1 MLAKASGQSTHFP
14 GLGDGLR
21 KQACS
26 HQIGTRLATA
36 WYQERH
42 AAIMHD
48 RCPVSAWLTMNSS
61 TVPRR
66 PRWRSLALLAVCLV
80 PLLWPLQQLA
90 ERYYRNELVSQ
101 NRQTLDLYVA
111 NLLGTLHRYESLP
124 QILNDLPVLRD
135 TLLIPQNLTNVDKAN
150 HLLRDIAQQTGADVL
165 YLMNTNGRTLA
176 ASNWDQRDSFVG
188 RNFAFRPYFN
198 DAMEGKLGRFFG
210 LGTTSAKRGYFF
222 AGAVNDGDQVIGVLV
237 IKVDLDHTETLWGK
251 TPEQLLLTD
260 QNGVVILTSRPDWR
274 FRATRELSNAEKQS
288 IVSVQTYPTND
299 PLPLRLDD
307 KAWLTQ
313 TQQIDEIGWS
323 ANILAPRALI
333 DRPVRTVVAVG
344 AAALLV
350 LISLLGIMMQRRR
363 HYLDRIAFEAKARRE
378 LEMRVI
384 ERTSELEGL
393 NSRLRQEVLEREQAQ
408 QELVRAQDEL
418 VQAGKLSALGTM
430 SASISHELNQPLA
443 AIRSYAE
450 NAEVLL
456 DHQRTDDARGNLKL
470 ISELT
475 GRMASIIAHLR
486 AFARRDRHAPESV
499 ALQPA
504 LDDALALLA
513 KRRRAMEVE
522 LIRDVPAATL
532 WVQAGE
538 TRLRQVLGN
547 LLANALDALTEKGPP
562 RKLWLSAEQSAEGVN
577 LYIRDNGPG
586 FSAEALARAREPF
599 FTTKTRTQGLGLGL
613 AICDTLMRALGGELL
628 FANHPGG
635 GALLTLR
642 LRAGAPG
649 VNLQP
654 SEDLSP

>member
-1 MLAKASGQSTHFP
+1 M
-14 GLGDGLR
+14 
-21 KQACS
+21 
-26 HQIGTRLATA
+26 
-36 WYQERH
+36 
-42 AAIMHD
+42 
-48 RCPVSAWLTMNSS
+48 TMTSD
-61 TVPRR
+61 VPHR
-66 PRWRSLALLAVCLV
+66 PRWRSLALVALCLA
-80 PLLWPLQQLA
+80 PLLWPLEHLA
-90 ERYYRNELVSQ
+90 ERYYRGVLTNQ

-111 NLLGTLHRYESLP
+111 NLLGTLHRYETLP
-124 QILNDLPVLRD
+124 QILGDLPALRAALA
-135 TLLIPQNLTNVDKAN
+135 TPGDKPTQENAN
-150 HLLRDIAQQTGADVL
+150 RLLRDITLQTGADVM
-165 YLMNTNGRTLA
+165 YLMDSDGLTLA
-176 ASNWDQRDSFVG
+176 ASTWDQRDTFVG
-188 RNFAFRPYFN
+188 RNFSFRPYFF
-198 DAMEGKLGRFFG
+198 DALAGKLGRFFG
-210 LGTTSAKRGYFF
+210 LGTTSVKRGYFF
-222 AGAVNDGDQVIGVLV
+222 AAPVREGDRVMGVLV
-237 IKVDLDHTETLWGK
+237 VKVDLDHTETLWGK
-251 TPEQLLLTD
+251 TPEHLLLTD
-260 QNGVVILTSRPDWR
+260 QNGVVILTSNPEWR
-274 FRATRELSNAEKQS
+274 FRATRDLTEAEKKAIIAIQP
-288 IVSVQTYPTND
+288 YPTRD
-299 PLPLRLDD
+299 PRPLRLDE

-313 TQQIDEIGWS
+313 SQAIEETSWNVS
-323 ANILAPRALI
+323 ILAPRALV
-333 DRPVRTVVAVG
+333 DRQVRTVVAIG
-344 AAALLV
+344 GAALLV
-350 LISLLGIMMQRRR
+350 LMLLLSLIMQRRR

-378 LEMRVI
+378 LEMRVV
-384 ERTSELEGL
+384 ERTSDLEGL

-456 DHQRTDDARGNLKL
+456 DHQRIEDARGNLKL

-522 LIRDVPAATL
+522 LIRDLPDATL

-547 LLANALDALTEKGPP
+547 VLANALDALTEKGPP
-562 RKLWLSAEQSAEGVN
+562 RKLWISAEQTSEGVN

-586 FSAEALARAREPF
+586 FSQEALARAREPF

-613 AICDTLMRALGGELL
+613 AICDTLMRALDGELL
-628 FANHPGG
+628 FANHASG

-642 LRAGAPG
+642 MRAGASG
-649 VNLQP
+649 ANLQP
-654 SEDLSP
+654 PEDLSA

>member
-1 MLAKASGQSTHFP
+1 MT
-14 GLGDGLR
+14 
-21 KQACS
+21 
-26 HQIGTRLATA
+26 
-36 WYQERH
+36 
-42 AAIMHD
+42 
-48 RCPVSAWLTMNSS
+48 SS
-61 TVPRR
+61 SLPRR
-66 PRWRSLALLAVCLV
+66 PRWRSLALLALILA
-80 PLLWPLQQLA
+80 PLLWPLERLA
-90 ERYYRNELVSQ
+90 EHYYRNELLSQ

-111 NLLGTLHRYESLP
+111 NLLGTLHRYETLP
-124 QILNDLPVLRD
+124 QILGDLPGLRAPLANPQD
-135 TLLIPQNLTNVDKAN
+135 TAAQSNANQLLMN
-150 HLLRDIAQQTGADVL
+150 IARQTGAEVI
-165 YLMNTNGRTLA
+165 YLMAPNGDTLA
-176 ASNWDQRDSFVG
+176 ASNWDKRDSFVG
-188 RNFAFRPYFN
+188 RNFAFRPYFSN
-198 DAMEGKLGRFFG
+198 AMAGNLGRFFG

-222 AGAVNDGDQVIGVLV
+222 AAAVREGSTVIGVLV
-237 IKVDLDHTETLWGK
+237 VKVDLDLTETLWGK
-251 TPEQLLLTD
+251 TPEQLLVTD
-260 QNGVVILTSRPDWR
+260 HNGVVILTSNPNWR
-274 FRATRELSNAEKQS
+274 FRATRPLSEEEKQA
-288 IVSVQTYPTND
+288 IVAIQPYPTRD
-299 PLPLRLDD
+299 PRPLQLDD
-307 KAWLTQ
+307 NGWLTQ
-313 TQQIDEIGWS
+313 TQHIDETGWS
-323 ANILAPRALI
+323 VSILAPQVLVS
-333 DRPVRTVVAVG
+333 RPVRTVVAVG
-344 AAALLV
+344 GATLLV
-350 LISLLGIMMQRRR
+350 VMLLLGILMQRRR
-363 HYLDRIAFEAKARRE
+363 HYLDRINFEGKARRE
-378 LEMRVI
+378 LEVRVV
-384 ERTSELEGL
+384 ERTADLEGL
-393 NSRLRQEVLEREQAQ
+393 NRRLRQEVLEREHAQ
-408 QELVRAQDEL
+408 QELFRAQDEL

-456 DHQRTDDARGNLKL
+456 DHQRIDDARGNLKL

-522 LIRDVPAATL
+522 LIRDLPDATL

-562 RKLWLSAEQSAEGVN
+562 RKLWISAEHNAEGVN

-586 FSAEALARAREPF
+586 FSREALEHAREPF

-628 FANHPGG
+628 FANHPEG

-642 LRAGAPG
+642 MRTGASG

-654 SEDLSP
+654 PEDLSA

>member
-1 MLAKASGQSTHFP
+1 MTTHSTLP
-14 GLGDGLR
+14 
-21 KQACS
+21 
-26 HQIGTRLATA
+26 
-36 WYQERH
+36 
-42 AAIMHD
+42 
-48 RCPVSAWLTMNSS
+48 P
-61 TVPRR
+61 R
-66 PRWRSLALLAVCLV
+66 PRWRSLALLALCLA
-80 PLLWPLQQLA
+80 PLLWPLEHLA

-111 NLLGTLHRYESLP
+111 NLLGTLHRYETLP
-124 QILNDLPVLRD
+124 QILSQLPGLPAALKAPQGSD
-135 TLLIPQNLTNVDKAN
+135 IQQSANQLLQTIV
-150 HLLRDIAQQTGADVL
+150 RQTGAEVM
-165 YLMNTNGRTLA
+165 YLMNAEGTTIA
-176 ASNWDQRDSFVG
+176 ASNWDKRDSFVG
-188 RNFAFRPYFN
+188 RNFAFRPYFS
-198 DAMEGKLGRFFG
+198 DAMAGNLGRFFG

-222 AGAVNDGDQVIGVLV
+222 ASAVRDGDKVIGVLV
-237 IKVDLDHTETLWGK
+237 VKIDLDHTENLWGK

-260 QNGVVILTSRPDWR
+260 HNGVVVLTSRPEWR
-274 FRATRELSNAEKQS
+274 FRSTRTLSEEEKQA
-288 IVSVQTYPTND
+288 IVAIQPYPTRD
-299 PLPLRLDD
+299 PRPLLLDD

-313 TQQIDEIGWS
+313 SQQIDETGWS
-323 ANILAPRALI
+323 VNILAPRALI
-333 DRPVRTVVAVG
+333 DRPVRTVVAIG
-344 AAALLV
+344 GAALLV
-350 LISLLGIMMQRRR
+350 VMLLLGIMIQRRR

-378 LEMRVI
+378 LEVRVV
-384 ERTSELEGL
+384 ERTSDLEGL

-450 NAEVLL
+450 NAEILL
-456 DHQRTDDARGNLKL
+456 DHSRTDDARGNLKQ
-470 ISELT
+470 IGELT

-504 LDDALALLA
+504 LDDTLALLA

-522 LIRDVPAATL
+522 LIRDLPDATL

-562 RKLWLSAEQSAEGVN
+562 RKIWISAEQTPEGVN
-577 LYIRDNGPG
+577 LFIRDNGPG
-586 FSAEALARAREPF
+586 FTQEALARAREPF

-628 FANHPGG
+628 FDNHPTG

-642 LRAGAPG
+642 LRDGASG

-654 SEDLSP
+654 PEDLSA